1 MTPSI
6 EMIKAYFDELSHF
19 NREDEWIWFEYG
31 IAAYCHLSSPASDDW
46 KRQHGFPTSDEKGG
60 EQ

>member
-1 MTPSI
+1 
-6 EMIKAYFDELSHF
+6 MIKAYFDELSHF